1 MRDQA
6 ERRDGVGGVDDQLE
20 VSASS
25 ALSGVYEYAFPAI
38 RGVQAG
44 RVYFVSMCPLKLLSK
59 MFVWDDDDLPA
70 ELRAQRTLNRGRV
83 PEIAR
88 YIEENTAS
96 YTFSAI
102 TASVDASVRFVP
114 AQAAEANSGLGTLR
128 IPMDG
133 RFIINDGQHRRAA
146 IEQALRTNPELGDE
160 TIAVVFF
167 LDKGLERCQQMFADL
182 NRHAVRPSP
191 SIGVLY
197 DHRDPLAAVSRAVA
211 AQSPVLRGFVEQAS
225 TSLAQASRK
234 MFTLSA
240 VNGSHKA
247 LFAGVT
253 TLERQ
258 EMVDIA
264 IGMWAALD
272 RQFPEWGMVRA
283 KQVHAREIR
292 RDFIHTHSI
301 VLTAL
306 GRICN
311 ILLGEGVSVK
321 RWPQRL
327 AALSKLDWS
336 RANTDLWEGRAMVG
350 GAVVKASVNVLL
362 TTAALRLHLGMPLSP
377 EEQKAEDNRKAS
389 A

>member
-6 ERRDGVGGVDDQLE
+6 EGGAGGDDVPG
-20 VSASS
+20 VSA
-25 ALSGVYEYAFPAI
+25 APPLSGVYEYAFPAI

-44 RVYFVSMCPLKLLSK
+44 RVYFVSMCPLKLLAK
-59 MFVWDDDDLPA
+59 MFVWDDDDLPVQ
-70 ELRAQRTLNRGRV
+70 LRAQRTLNKGRI
-83 PEIAR
+83 PEISR
-88 YIEENTAS
+88 YIEENITS

-133 RFIINDGQHRRAA
+133 RFVINDGQHRRAA

-197 DHRDPLAAVSRAVA
+197 DHRDPLAAVTREVA
-211 AQSPVLRGFVEQAS
+211 EQSPILRGVVEHAS
-225 TSLAQASRK
+225 TSLAKASRR

-240 VNGSHKA
+240 VHGAHKA

-253 TLERQ
+253 KLDQPQMTDAA
-258 EMVDIA
+258 M
-264 IGMWAALD
+264 GMWDALND
-272 RQFPEWGMVRA
+272 QFPEWAMIRA
-283 KQVHAREIR
+283 KKIHAPEVRRE
-292 RDFIHTHSI
+292 FIHTHGI

-311 ILLGEGVSVK
+311 TLLVDEVPLAL
-321 RWPQRL
+321 WPQRL
-327 AALSKLDWS
+327 EALSQLDWS
-336 RANTDLWEGRAMVG
+336 RTNTALWEGRALVG
-350 GAVVKASVNVLL
+350 GTVTKASSNIML
-362 TTAALRLHLGMPLSP
+362 TTAALRSHLGMTLSA
-377 EEQKAEDNRKAS
+377 EEQKAEDNRKAQ

>member
-1 MRDQA
+1 
-6 ERRDGVGGVDDQLE
+6 
-20 VSASS
+20 
-25 ALSGVYEYAFPAI
+25 
-38 RGVQAG
+38 
-44 RVYFVSMCPLKLLSK
+44 
-59 MFVWDDDDLPA
+59 MFVWDDDDLPV
-70 ELRAQRTLNRGRV
+70 ELRAQRTLNKGRI
-83 PEIAR
+83 PEIVR
-88 YIEENTAS
+88 YIEDNTTS

-102 TASVDASVRFVP
+102 TASIDASVRFVP
-114 AQAAEANSGLGTLR
+114 AQASEVGSGLGTLR

-197 DHRDPLAAVSRAVA
+197 DHRDPMAAVTRTVA
-211 AQSPVLRGFVEQAS
+211 AQSPVLRGFVEHAS
-225 TSLAQASRK
+225 TSLAKASRK

-240 VNGSHKA
+240 VHGAHKA

-253 TLERQ
+253 TLAQ
-258 EMVDIA
+258 QQMVDVA
-264 IGMWAALD
+264 MSMWKSLNC
-272 RQFPEWGMVRA
+272 QFPEWEMIRA
-283 KQVHAREIR
+283 KKVHAPEIR
-292 RDFIHTHSI
+292 RDFIHTHGI

-311 ILLGEGVSVK
+311 TLLLDGVPVK
-321 RWPQRL
+321 QWPQRL
-327 AALSKLDWS
+327 GRLAKLDWS
-336 RANTDLWEGRAMVG
+336 RNNTALWEGRALVG
-350 GAVVKASVNVLL
+350 GTVSKASSNVVL
-362 TTAALRLHLGMPLSP
+362 TTAALRAHLGIPLSP
-377 EEQKAEDNRKAS
+377 EEQKAEYNRKAQ

>member
-1 MRDQA
+1 MT
-6 ERRDGVGGVDDQLE
+6 DDHLE
-20 VSASS
+20 MPSVP

-44 RVYFVSMCPLKLLSK
+44 RVFFVSMCPLKLLSR

-70 ELRAQRTLNRGRV
+70 ELRAQRTLNKGRI
-83 PEIAR
+83 PEIVR
-88 YIEENTAS
+88 YIEENATS

-114 AQAAEANSGLGTLR
+114 AQTGEVSSGLGTLR
-128 IPMDG
+128 IPMEG

-146 IEQALRTNPELGDE
+146 IEQVLRTNPELGDE

-197 DHRDPLAAVSRAVA
+197 DHRDPLAAVTRTVA
-211 AQSPVLRGFVEQAS
+211 SQSIVLRGFVEHAS
-225 TSLAQASRK
+225 TSLAKASRK
-234 MFTLSA
+234 IFTLSA
-240 VNGSHKA
+240 VHGAHRA

-253 TLERQ
+253 TLDQ
-258 EMVDIA
+258 SQMVETA
-264 IGMWAALD
+264 MGMWEALN
-272 RQFPEWGMVRA
+272 RQFPEWEMIRA
-283 KQVHAREIR
+283 KQVHAPEIR

-311 ILLGEGVSVK
+311 TLLLDGVPVK

-327 AALSKLDWS
+327 TRLSTLDWA
-336 RANTDLWEGRAMVG
+336 RTNTSLWEGRALVG
-350 GAVVKASVNVLL
+350 GIVSKASSNIVL
-362 TTAALRLHLGMPLSP
+362 TTTALRMHLGMPLSS
-377 EEQKAEDNRKAS
+377 EEQKAEDNRKAH